1 MFWLLLTLAVLC
13 YLVIRSY
20 NTLQGLVHQVQRFKG
35 DINAALQK
43 KIDLTN
49 KVMDIAK
56 EYGDHEKLT
65 HLTVASD
72 FSSANK
78 EADIALTRLNG
89 LAMHFPELRA
99 SENYKLLMSQLHDI
113 EKDIE
118 ISRNRYNEVVG
129 IYNGY
134 RGKIPQVFF
143 ASTLGFD
150 IAPYYSIENNR
161 EINDFKTD
169 DGERLKEVFAASLN
183 KTSTTLK
190 KGTEELTNKLHKEN
204 SEE

>member
-1 MFWLLLTLAVLC
+1 MFWLLFIILILGYFA
-13 YLVIRSY
+13 IKSY
-20 NTLQGLVHQVQRFKG
+20 NNLQSLVHQVQRFKG

-65 HLTVASD
+65 HITVAND
-72 FSSANK
+72 FSSTNK

-99 SENYKLLMSQLHDI
+99 SENYQLLMAQLHDI

-118 ISRNRYNEVVG
+118 LSRNYYNEIVG
-129 IYNGY
+129 AYNGY
-134 RGKIPQVFF
+134 RGRIPQVFF
-143 ASTLGFD
+143 ASALGFD
-150 IAPYYSIENNR
+150 IAPYYTLENNQ

-169 DGERLKEVFAASLN
+169 DGERLKEVFTVSLN
-183 KTSTTLK
+183 KTSNALK
-190 KGTEELTNKLHKEN
+190 KGSEELTNKFHKEN
-204 SEE
+204 DKE

>member
-1 MFWLLLTLAVLC
+1 MFWLLLILVVLC
-13 YLVIRSY
+13 YIVIRSY
-20 NTLQGLVHQVQRFKG
+20 NTLQSLVHQVQRFKG

-49 KVMDIAK
+49 KIMDIAK

-65 HLTVASD
+65 HITVAND
-72 FSSANK
+72 FSSTNK

-99 SENYKLLMSQLHDI
+99 SENYKLLMSQLHEI

-118 ISRNRYNEVVG
+118 ISRNYYNEIVG
-129 IYNGY
+129 TYNGY

-143 ASTLGFD
+143 ASALGFD
-150 IAPYYSIENNR
+150 IAPYYSLENNR

-169 DGERLKEVFAASLN
+169 DGERLKEVFATSLN
-183 KTSTTLK
+183 KTSNALK
-190 KGTEELTNKLHKEN
+190 KGTDDLTNKLYKEN
-204 SEE
+204 NEE